1 MASEDARRSV
11 RKLPACPRTAHFGD
25 RDVSFEGRDQG
36 HGEGLD
42 MEAAK
47 ASGLDSGRIL
57 ERAYAR

>member
-1 MASEDARRSV
+1 MPPTGFEDRE
-11 RKLPACPRTAHFGD
+11 
-25 RDVSFEGRDQG
+25 VSFEGRGQG

-42 MEAAK
+42 VEAAK